1 MARSGVKSTIRDVD
15 KGYKRVRLLF
25 DNYTRR
31 DSYAKVGLL
40 GSEADERPDGDLTQA
55 EIGAV
60 HEFGSEDGKI
70 PQRSWIGST
79 FDKQRDELLRMA
91 RELIGYVVDGK
102 TSIEKALGI
111 LGLKLSTEIKK
122 TVTTGHPIPPAN
134 ADSTAKRKVELG
146 TGKSYD
152 DSINDL
158 VKNQKKYT
166 RLLGR
171 ITSGKTTDFHYEAFG
186 IRTLVDTGRMIASV
200 TWAVIVQGKK

>member
-1 MARSGVKSTIRDVD
+1 MARSGIKSTIRDVD
-15 KGYKRVRLLF
+15 KGYARVRTLF
-25 DNYTRR
+25 DNYSRR
-31 DSYAKVGLL
+31 DSFSKVGLL

-60 HEFGSEDGKI
+60 HEFGTEDGKI

-102 TSIEKALGI
+102 TTIEKALGI

-122 TVTTGHPIPPAN
+122 TVTTGEAIPPPN
-134 ADSTAKRKVELG
+134 APMTLRVKEAK
-146 TGKSYD
+146 
-152 DSINDL
+152 
-158 VKNQKKYT
+158 T
-166 RLLGR
+166 RAG
-171 ITSGKTTDFHYEAFG
+171 GAAHG
-186 IRTLVDTGRMIASV
+186 VRTLVDTGRMIASV